1 MHFHLSA
8 LATVVSFATLISA
21 MPTHIHD
28 SVVVT
33 NGNNNAK
40 RVPCPEAA
48 SLEAVKAKRTEDED
62 IEEDDSAGLIVACA
76 F

>member
-8 LATVVSFATLISA
+8 LATVVSLATLTSA

-28 SVVVT
+28 SVVA

-48 SLEAVKAKRTEDED
+48 SLEAVKTKRTEDED